1 MYDTALIRHLAGLL
15 YTFSPRIRVMAF
27 AELSPSEQQIV
38 LQCMKAIADGPEI
51 EDWEF
56 QTRLG
61 IVRPSLR
68 RIISLWP
75 AIDDSSDNSD
85 EFLAINNC
93 LNEVC
98 HGLKLP
104 DTEWRKWF
112 AQPKDE
118 IIKTYNKWLRL
129 RGCSPGGIR

>member
-1 MYDTALIRHLAGLL
+1 
-15 YTFSPRIRVMAF
+15 
-27 AELSPSEQQIV
+27 
-38 LQCMKAIADGPEI
+38 MKAIADSPEI

-85 EFLAINNC
+85 ELLAINNC

-98 HGLKLP
+98 NGVEIP

-112 AQPKDE
+112 AQPKGE
-118 IIKTYNKWLRL
+118 IMKTYNKWLRL
-129 RGCSPGGIR
+129 RGRSSESIR

>member
-1 MYDTALIRHLAGLL
+1 
-15 YTFSPRIRVMAF
+15 MAF
-27 AELSPSEQQIV
+27 KELSPTEKEIV
-38 LQCMKAIADGPEI
+38 LQCMKAIVDGPEI

-61 IVRPSLR
+61 IVRPTLR

-75 AIDDSSDNSD
+75 EIDDSSDDSD

-98 HGLKLP
+98 HGVNISA
-104 DTEWRKWF
+104 TEWQEWF

-118 IIKTYNKWLRL
+118 IKQTFAKWLRL
-129 RGCSPGGIR
+129 RGSSSGGIR

>member
-1 MYDTALIRHLAGLL
+1 
-15 YTFSPRIRVMAF
+15 MAF

-38 LQCMKAIADGPEI
+38 LRCMKAIADGPEI

-68 RIISLWP
+68 RVISLWP
-75 AIDDSSDNSD
+75 TIDDSSEDSD

-98 HGLKLP
+98 HGVKIP
-104 DTEWRKWF
+104 DAEWRKWF
-112 AQPKDE
+112 SQSREE

-129 RGCSPGGIR
+129 KGRSSGGIR

>member
-1 MYDTALIRHLAGLL
+1 
-15 YTFSPRIRVMAF
+15 MAF
-27 AELSPSEQQIV
+27 KELSRNEKEIV

-51 EDWEF
+51 EEWEF
-56 QTRLG
+56 HTRLG

-68 RIISLWP
+68 RIISQWP

-98 HGLKLP
+98 HGVKMP

-129 RGCSPGGIR
+129 RDCSPGGIR

>member
-1 MYDTALIRHLAGLL
+1 ME
-15 YTFSPRIRVMAF
+15 F

-51 EDWEF
+51 EDWDF

-75 AIDDSSDNSD
+75 AIDDSSETRRIPCNQQLPKRGMPWRQNDGRRMAKVVRAA
-85 EFLAINNC
+85 EGRNNEN
-93 LNEVC
+93 LQQMAEAEGV
-98 HGLKLP
+98 L
-104 DTEWRKWF
+104 
-112 AQPKDE
+112 
-118 IIKTYNKWLRL
+118 LRRHSL
-129 RGCSPGGIR
+129 R

>member
-1 MYDTALIRHLAGLL
+1 
-15 YTFSPRIRVMAF
+15 MAF

-38 LQCMKAIADGPEI
+38 LQCMKAIADGSEI

-75 AIDDSSDNSD
+75 AIDDSSETSD

-98 HGLKLP
+98 HGVKIP
-104 DTEWRKWF
+104 ASEWQKWF
-112 AQPKDE
+112 AQPIDE
-118 IIKTYNKWLRL
+118 IIKTYYKWLRL
-129 RGCSPGGIR
+129 QGLASGGIR